1 MLSAV
6 RGGRVQIGDWHA
18 IAKKSASCHAA
29 ENPENK
35 KGNSF
40 PSRSVKNLSLFR
52 DYRLPSLLPR
62 FRKECLVLEAINALL
77 PPPPTT
83 V

>member
-1 MLSAV
+1 MLNAV
-6 RGGRVQIGDWHA
+6 RGGRLQIGDWHA
-18 IAKKSASCHAA
+18 IAKKSASRHAA

-35 KGNSF
+35 KGDPF

-62 FRKECLVLEAINALL
+62 FGKECLILMRKVR
-77 PPPPTT
+77 
-83 V
+83 